1 MAPRTVG
8 RMPPQL
14 QFGLALF
21 LARRSA
27 HLPLVA
33 RRPASSSRAKSKL
46 RSAPPAHRSGA
57 LGTHNRW
64 RHPES
69 GPAIEFPA
77 EISFAALSAGLCGS
91 RPLAAAD
98 SPLVGQRSSISKCF
112 ALFMSR
118 AAGALGRKPRRSG
131 GRRPRRRAF
140 HETGRCRKRIHET
153 ERRENLSE
161 PRATNVHCLITDGAS
176 PDRNPLLRPAG
187 DLPRERRK
195 D

>member
-33 RRPASSSRAKSKL
+33 RRSASSSRAKSKL

-64 RHPES
+64 RHDARIGS
-69 GPAIEFPA
+69 GHRVPGRDFICGFVC
-77 EISFAALSAGLCGS
+77 LCGS

-118 AAGALGRKPRRSG
+118 AAGALGREPRRSG

-161 PRATNVHCLITDGAS
+161 PRATNVCIA
-176 PDRNPLLRPAG
+176 
-187 DLPRERRK
+187 
-195 D
+195 